1 MIDGIPNLPAET
13 DFSQK
18 DIIGCRVDFGQTM
31 RFERNMLMIV
41 GGVVDLSSGICREKV
56 LLGGFTWKMMILVGF
71 GKMMNFSRF
80 YQSWNHLCHSIKQL
94 IYHDS
99 HLNSHRNLG

>member
-41 GGVVDLSSGICREKV
+41 GGVVDLSGTC
-56 LLGGFTWKMMILVGF
+56 FFILVGF
-71 GKMMNFSRF
+71 VGKKCFLVDL
-80 YQSWNHLCHSIKQL
+80 HGK
-94 IYHDS
+94 
-99 HLNSHRNLG
+99 